1 MASTHGG
8 SGKHLG
14 DEQSHQKA
22 WVEPKKRTMGATER
36 DERARAEWRE
46 RVKQLDPKSL
56 VFVDESGSNTALA
69 PLYGWAPKGQR
80 AIGSAPRNRGANTTL
95 IASMTTEGMGPAMTL
110 TGAADTKA
118 FEAYV
123 ESVLAP
129 SLESGKVVVMDNLS
143 IHKSERVRQLI
154 EDKGCWL
161 LFLPAYSPD
170 LAPIEEAFSK
180 LKGILRRA
188 EARTRDALE
197 AAISETLSA
206 IAATDAL
213 GWFRH
218 CGYPV
223 Q

>member
-1 MASTHGG
+1 MARAHGG

-14 DEQSHQKA
+14 DEQSRQKA
-22 WVEPKKRTMGATER
+22 WVEPKKRTMGASER

-80 AIGSAPRNRGANTTL
+80 ALGSAPRNRGANTTL
-95 IASMTTEGMGPAMTL
+95 IASMTVKGMGPAMIL

-123 ESVLAP
+123 ERVLAP

-143 IHKSERVRQLI
+143 VHKSERVRQLI
-154 EDKGCWL
+154 EDRGCWL

-170 LAPIEEAFSK
+170 LTPIEEAFSK

-188 EARTRDALE
+188 EVRTRDALE
-197 AAISETLSA
+197 AVISEALSA
-206 IAATDAL
+206 ITATDAL